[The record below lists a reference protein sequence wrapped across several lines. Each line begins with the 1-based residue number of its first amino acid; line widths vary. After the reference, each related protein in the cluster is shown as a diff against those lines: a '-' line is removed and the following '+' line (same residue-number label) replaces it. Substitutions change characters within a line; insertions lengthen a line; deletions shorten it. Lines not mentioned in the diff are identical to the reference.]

1 MEYKILYIEDDY
13 IDRIAFERS
22 TKKSMCNFE
31 YKLACSLNEGISM
44 TNETKFD
51 CIVSDFNL
59 GDGNAME
66 LIETIK
72 DVPIIVITGMGSEE
86 TAVMAMKAGAYD
98 YLTKDIQGSYLMMLP
113 VTVENAIFRKRSKDE
128 LKKYRSQL
136 EIMVKERTSELSD
149 TNERLQQEINEHK
162 KTEVELL
169 NAKIKAEE
177 SDKLKT
183 AFLANISHEIRTPMN
198 GIIGFAS
205 LLVDKSVGEDS
216 RMSYVEIINNS
227 CNQLLSIIND
237 IVDISRIESGQI
249 SLSETAFSLNSLI
262 DELQMFFQPFA
273 EKKGLKLYSNK
284 TLNDIDCE
292 IVSDH
297 SKLRQVLNNLLINAI
312 KFTKYGEIKFGY
324 RLINNY
330 VEFYVSDT
338 GIGIKPEFQ
347 EIIFERFR
355 QAEQSDT
362 NVYGGTG
369 LGLSISK
376 AFVEL
381 HGGKIWLKSQSGKGS
396 DFYFTIVYKPKGNSY
411 NLEGNGTVELTN
423 LTGKKILVVD
433 DEDSNF
439 QYLNEL
445 LVNSGAIVIHAENGL
460 KAIEVCKK
468 TEDIDLILMDI
479 KMPEMNGLEAARIIK
494 RDIDNKIPIIVQT
507 AYAYPEDR
515 KKAMEYKCDDYI
527 TKPLNRDELFKMINK
542 HIL

>member
-13 IDRIAFERS
+13 IDRMAFERS
-22 TKKSMCNFE
+22 TKKSMCNFD
-31 YKLACSLNEGISM
+31 YKLASSLNEGISM
-44 TNETKFD
+44 ARETKFD

-66 LIETIK
+66 LIETIL

-86 TAVMAMKAGAYD
+86 TAVKAMKGGAYD

-136 EIMVKERTSELSD
+136 EVMVEERTSELSE
-149 TNERLQQEINEHK
+149 TNELLHKEINERK

-205 LLVDKSVGEDS
+205 LLVDKTVGEDS
-216 RMSYVEIINNS
+216 RKSYVEIINNS
-227 CNQLLSIIND
+227 CNQLLTIIND

-249 SLSETAFSLNSLI
+249 SLSESSFSLNSLI
-262 DELQMFFQPFA
+262 DELQIFFQPFA

-292 IVSDH
+292 IVSDQT
-297 SKLRQVLNNLLINAI
+297 KLRQVLNNLIINAI

-324 RLINNY
+324 RLINDFI
-330 VEFYVSDT
+330 EFYISDT

-347 EIIFERFR
+347 ELIFERFR
-355 QAEQSDT
+355 QADQSDT

-381 HGGKIWLKSQSGKGS
+381 HGGEIWLKSEPGKGS
-396 DFYFTIVYKPKGNSY
+396 DFYFTIVYKPKVISY
-411 NLEGNGTVELTN
+411 ILEGNHTGQLTN
-423 LTGKKILVVD
+423 LTGKKILVVE

-445 LVNSGAIVIHAENGL
+445 LVNLGATVIHAENGL
-460 KAIEVCKK
+460 KAIDVCKK
-468 TEDIDLILMDI
+468 TMDIDLILMDI

-494 RDIDNKIPIIVQT
+494 RDIDNTIPIIIQT

-515 KKAMEYKCDDYI
+515 KRAMEYKCDDYI

-542 HIL
+542 HIR